1 MEYILEEIRDFV
13 TEYTEKVSQDNCN
26 EVIELF
32 ESRYTNWCKVLD
44 EYIKTAFGHALIIYS
59 VALYESTNDKVNK
72 IETLIG
78 WTEYY
83 KNKVKFHHPEASVLY
98 SNIGLC
104 WHQQGDLYRH
114 KAIDA
119 FKRYLFHFFA
129 LSNNTSYVHTTGYA
143 FHECTTHLYQ
153 SLINETLNLSS
164 PTEFNDIFD
173 CPILTLLD
181 NDDKVAQL
189 YKEAYKDTLKIACF
203 ESNYFL
209 MGDEEGNKRPKHDG
223 DKEEYL
229 NELLWAHYADSH
241 KGICIKYILPPQ
253 ITRLGEDKQTVSYL
267 RDVTYTDK
275 MNSIIKPQY
284 EIDSSAAFFYKSKNW
299 EYENEFRLLYYD
311 ISGNGSY
318 QSIELK
324 NAIAAVYF
332 GVNCSSHDQ
341 EAIINILKD
350 KECHQYSI
358 NPDIESQERYII
370 TSRNKVEFYKM
381 NKNKT
386 VFGEVIAEKLD
397 I

>member
-1 MEYILEEIRDFV
+1 MGEILREIQDFV
-13 TEYTEKVSQDNCN
+13 EKYTERVSRGNSND
-26 EVIELF
+26 VIELF
-32 ESRYTNWCKVLD
+32 ESRYTCWCKVLD
-44 EYIKTAFGHALIIYS
+44 VYEKTMFGHALIIYS
-59 VALYESTNDKVNK
+59 VALYESINFEVNK
-72 IETLIG
+72 IETLIC
-78 WTEYY
+78 WVEEY

-143 FHECTTHLYQ
+143 FRKCTPHLYQ

-164 PTEFNDIFD
+164 PTTFNDIFD

-209 MGDEEGNKRPKHDG
+209 MGDEEGNKRPKHDD

-253 ITRLGEDKQTVSYL
+253 ITRLGEDKKTVSYL

-275 MNSIIKPQY
+275 MNSIINPQY
-284 EIDSSAAFFYKSKNW
+284 KIDSNAAFFYKSKNW

-311 ISGNGSY
+311 IDGNGLY

-332 GVNCSSHDQ
+332 GVNCSSRDQ
-341 EAIINILKD
+341 EAIINILKNR
-350 KECHQYSI
+350 ECHQYSI
-358 NPDIESQERYII
+358 NPDIKSQDRCVI
-370 TSRNKVEFYKM
+370 TSSNKVEFYKM
-381 NKNKT
+381 KKNGT
-386 VFGEVIAEKLD
+386 VFGEVIAEQIK